1 MVYDDM
7 QMDFDDEQ
15 PDESEYI
22 DNVEPTNEWTT
33 WRENLAQEMW
43 NTWNTSREA

>member
-1 MVYDDM
+1 MLHNFIRREMVYDDM

-33 WRENLAQEMW
+33 
-43 NTWNTSREA
+43 